1 MYSQAYKL
9 VREILEDEEL
19 NAFIFEET
27 GKHLAIID
35 AGAQITTP
43 AALISFAGGD
53 FSRRSNTNAEVEFTV
68 SFLVPYWGDTAF
80 TRCLEFLDFVV
91 PVFFAYSDT
100 GAYVVNASPAIHE
113 PDDVSE
119 QWSIDITLSV
129 KVFL

>member
-53 FSRRSNTNAEVEFTV
+53 FSRRGNTSTEVEFTV
-68 SFLVPYWGDTAF
+68 SFLMPYWGDTAF
-80 TRCLEFLDFVV
+80 TSCLKFLDFVI
-91 PVFFAYSDT
+91 PVFFAYSDA
-100 GAYVVNASPAIHE
+100 GAYIVNASPAIHE

>member
-53 FSRRSNTNAEVEFTV
+53 FSRRDNTSTEVEFTV
-68 SFLVPYWGDTAF
+68 SFLMPYWGDTAF
-80 TRCLEFLDFVV
+80 TSCLKFLDFVI
-91 PVFFAYSDT
+91 PVFFAYSDA
-100 GAYVVNASPAIHE
+100 GAYIVNASPAIHE

-119 QWSIDITLSV
+119 QWSIDITLTV

>member
-1 MYSQAYKL
+1 MYSQAHKL
-9 VREILEDEEL
+9 IRGILEDEQL
-19 NAFIFEET
+19 NSYILKET

-43 AALISFAGGD
+43 AAVISFSGGD
-53 FSRRSNTNAEVEFTV
+53 FSRRTNTSTEIDYTV
-68 SFLVPYWGDTAF
+68 SFLMPYWGDTAF
-80 TRCLEFLDFVV
+80 SRCLEFLDFVI

-100 GAYVVNASPAIHE
+100 GAYIINASPYIHE

-119 QWSIDITLSV
+119 QWSIDITLTV